1 MNKNGHEQRKE
12 REVLAKV
19 ASLNKVLQLHVNGGE
34 QPQFLVLVNKLLCPS
49 ETEADVMQLLMSHS
63 STPWGLHYRCTTSCF
78 SSTTTITNS
87 LRLKFSTNQT
97 FNFSTL
103 AL

>member
-19 ASLNKVLQLHVNGGE
+19 TSWNKVLQLHVNGGE
-34 QPQFLVLVNKLLCPS
+34 QPQFLVLVNKLLCSS

-63 STPWGLHYRCTTSCF
+63 PTPLGTPLQVYIMLLLNH
-78 SSTTTITNS
+78 NHD
-87 LRLKFSTNQT
+87 KQP
-97 FNFSTL
+97 
-103 AL
+103 